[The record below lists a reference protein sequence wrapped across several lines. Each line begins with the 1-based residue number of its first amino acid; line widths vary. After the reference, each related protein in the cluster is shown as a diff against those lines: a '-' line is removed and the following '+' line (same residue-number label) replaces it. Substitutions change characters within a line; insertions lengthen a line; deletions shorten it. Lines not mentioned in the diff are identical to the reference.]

1 MNKTGLSTLRRSVH
15 GVGNVIKGRRRCE
28 GSGRGEG
35 SGIGVEGMI
44 EVMVNR
50 DG

>member
-1 MNKTGLSTLRRSVH
+1 ME
-15 GVGNVIKGRRRCE
+15 VGEVRE

-44 EVMVNR
+44 EVRVNR